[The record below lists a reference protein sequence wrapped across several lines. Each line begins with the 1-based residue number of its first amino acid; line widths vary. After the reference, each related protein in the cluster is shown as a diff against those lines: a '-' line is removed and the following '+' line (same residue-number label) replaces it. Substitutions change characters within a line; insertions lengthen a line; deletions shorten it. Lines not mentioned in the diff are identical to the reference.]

1 MSIGTEIAKLRAEA
15 GWSQARL
22 SRETG
27 MSSSYLYY
35 VENDEV
41 LPSAEKLRQIVRAL
55 QGDPEPIVRI
65 RDELALSRLDL
76 DAPTVLRL
84 KKEFGDLSE
93 EEREAAA
100 AAIRDL
106 RAGRPWQAR
115 VEEDRRGARG

>member
-41 LPSAEKLRQIVRAL
+41 LPSADKLGQIVRAL
-55 QGDPEPIVRI
+55 GGDPERIVRI

-84 KKEFGDLSE
+84 KEEFGDLSD

-106 RAGRPWQAR
+106 RAGRPWRR
-115 VEEDRRGARG
+115 VEQDRRGAPR